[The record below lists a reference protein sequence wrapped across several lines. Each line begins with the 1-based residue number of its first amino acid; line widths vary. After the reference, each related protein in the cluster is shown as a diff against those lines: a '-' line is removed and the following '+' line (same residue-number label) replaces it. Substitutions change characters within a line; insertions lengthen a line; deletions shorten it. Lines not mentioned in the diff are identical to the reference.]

1 MLEYIAFVLMYYAD
15 AKQT

>member
-15 AKQT
+15 AKET